1 MVCCGM
7 KWCDDLNNERLVGA
21 VLPVNSVGPQ
31 YQKIYTDFIH
41 SSRHVPKYE
50 ENCLIRVDDHEMRR

>member
-7 KWCDDLNNERLVGA
+7 KWCDDLNDERLVVA

-50 ENCLIRVDDHEMRR
+50 EIV